1 MCNFATLGLH
11 TAFHFGFGHTLATL
25 SDCFMA
31 WVAAKD
37 AVFFLSSPGAE
48 TLKKDGLSASGME
61 HVYDH
66 KQHV

>member
-1 MCNFATLGLH
+1 
-11 TAFHFGFGHTLATL
+11 
-25 SDCFMA
+25 MA

-37 AVFFLSSPGAE
+37 AVFFYQAGAE